1 MAKFLCEIL
10 GLIMDKEFFEYLV
23 LVFLGFFLLVPD
35 LTPRACHLVPNF
47 LFFNQKKQYPE
58 FQVTTTILCNIKS
71 VFFFSLM
78 VVLFKWDKP
87 EPS

>member
-1 MAKFLCEIL
+1 
-10 GLIMDKEFFEYLV
+10 MDKEFFEYLI

-35 LTPRACHLVPNF
+35 LTPRACHFVPNF

-71 VFFFSLM
+71 VFFFL
-78 VVLFKWDKP
+78 
-87 EPS
+87 